1 LQDPTLI
8 AEVMGDIWHLA
19 RVDKISLK
27 DAARRLAEQHGA
39 KWVEIKAL
47 YENADFY
54 NAYVKTG
61 VGFFD
66 EGAANSKMEL
76 GTKKFTH
83 GGMTHLIQD
92 LVITKAFDRAG
103 VNITAFKFRSL
114 LDKVQGKVKLRDGKM
129 IDLGDFLWQQL
140 YDLINLPELP
150 INQPEVLFTF
160 LKDILADLE

>member
-1 LQDPTLI
+1 
-8 AEVMGDIWHLA
+8 
-19 RVDKISLK
+19 
-27 DAARRLAEQHGA
+27 
-39 KWVEIKAL
+39 VEIKAL